1 MKARLRAIML
11 VEGPM
16 KKLALSLLLTLPL
29 SSAAL
34 GAAGDW
40 MNYGYDGGGTRFSP
54 LLQITPGNVAKLEP
68 AWTFHMDPLHGL
80 AQLSAKP
87 GVRPYSEATPL
98 AVNGII
104 YLGTPYGRV

>member
-1 MKARLRAIML
+1 MRARLRAIML

-29 SSAAL
+29 ASAAW

-40 MNYGYDGGGTRFSP
+40 MNYGYDGGGGRFSP
-54 LLQITPGNVAKLEP
+54 LHQVTPANVAKLQP
-68 AWTFHMDPLHGL
+68 AWTFHMDPLHGA
-80 AQLSAKP
+80 AQVLGKP
-87 GVRPYSEATPL
+87 VVRPYSEATPL

-104 YLGTPYGRV
+104 YL